1 MKYFKT
7 FEDFHNSV
15 TKALHNSIVRC
26 SYNACIMKKGDME
39 LAEQVIRQE
48 NQVDELQM
56 AIDLECTQILA
67 LRQPKA
73 LLN

>member
-1 MKYFKT
+1 
-7 FEDFHNSV
+7 
-15 TKALHNSIVRC
+15 
-26 SYNACIMKKGDME
+26 ME
-39 LAEQVIRQE
+39 LAEQVLKQE

-67 LRQPKA
+67 LRQPTA

>member
-26 SYNACIMKKGDME
+26 SYNACIMKKDDME
-39 LAEQVIRQE
+39 LAEQVFKQE
-48 NQVDELQM
+48 TRSTN
-56 AIDLECTQILA
+56 C
-67 LRQPKA
+67 KW
-73 LLN
+73 LLIWNVRRFWH